1 MNLSH
6 GFAMCVWTT
15 DCRRA
20 DNHFCYICCCKVL
33 LINVWLHIYII
44 SNWETVGLVMQPW
57 YQRGLLFLLIT
68 LIFSCNLWSFSLREK
83 VKQLKFWFIRVFRYI
98 YNSNLERSVC
108 QSFINKDLAKKL
120 LAKLHF
126 FPVLESFGSDL
137 KKRAVSLA
145 KMHTSLLQSL
155 LMLQ

>member
-15 DCRRA
+15 DCTRA
-20 DNHFCYICCCKVL
+20 DNHFCCICCCKVL

-68 LIFSCNLWSFSLREK
+68 LIFSCNLWSFALRICKNKLSLNCLSH
-83 VKQLKFWFIRVFRYI
+83 QLTHERGLASFSSISLWTRKCSWWKTRDVSIIFKFTT
-98 YNSNLERSVC
+98 SVL
-108 QSFINKDLAKKL
+108 S
-120 LAKLHF
+120 
-126 FPVLESFGSDL
+126 EG
-137 KKRAVSLA
+137 
-145 KMHTSLLQSL
+145 
-155 LMLQ
+155 